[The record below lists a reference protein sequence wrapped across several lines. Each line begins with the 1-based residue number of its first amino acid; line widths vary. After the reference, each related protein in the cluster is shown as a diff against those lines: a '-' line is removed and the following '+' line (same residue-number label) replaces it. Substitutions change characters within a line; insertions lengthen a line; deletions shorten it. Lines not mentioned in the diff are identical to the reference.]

1 MGLNGAGK
9 TTLVKLL
16 CGLLDPTEGAVLL
29 DGQDIRQ
36 FNRRDYYALFSA
48 VFQEFSVLAATVLKT
63 SLRRLEAAIKKR
75 CAPAWTRRA

>member
-36 FNRRDYYALFSA
+36 FNRRDYYTLFSA
-48 VFQEFSVLAATVLKT
+48 VFQEFSVLAATT
-63 SLRRLEAAIKKR
+63 SLMRSKAAISTR